1 MKPLIIA
8 HRGASAFAPENTIA
22 AFQKALD
29 AGADGIEFDVRLT
42 KDGKPVVFHD
52 RTLKRVTGIEDE
64 LIDTLFADLEM
75 LDAGKWFDKKTN
87 NRFNENFADA
97 RIPSLG
103 TALDFLRVYRGTI
116 YIELKGKDQ
125 NIVELAQLVAAELK
139 KRKLKADIVVKSFKL
154 SAIPVIKL
162 LLPNVRTAA
171 LFAPKIR
178 NILRKEKYLV
188 QIAEDIGAD
197 ELSVHFT
204 LATKKLLRT
213 ADKKGLPI
221 VVWTVNN
228 PRWVK
233 RAIKLGIKA
242 LITNDPKRLIESRD
256 ELLGA
261 GQS

>member
-8 HRGASAFAPENTIA
+8 HRGASAHAPENTIA
-22 AFQKALD
+22 AFQKAIE
-29 AGADGIEFDVRLT
+29 AGVDGIEFDVRLT

-52 RTLKRVTGIEDE
+52 RTLKRIAGVEDQ
-64 LIDTLFADLEM
+64 LIDISAADLESI
-75 LDAGKWFDKKTN
+75 DVGKWFDQRSK
-87 NRFNENFADA
+87 ESAGESFAGE

-103 TALDFLRVYRGTI
+103 TTLDLLRDHPGTI

-125 NIVELAQLVAAELK
+125 NIAELAQRVAAEIK
-139 KRKLKADIVVKSFKL
+139 KRKLKADIIVKSFKL

-178 NILRKEKYLV
+178 SIFRKEKHIV

-204 LATKKLLRT
+204 LATKKLLRI
-213 ADKKGLPI
+213 ADRKDLP
-221 VVWTVNN
+221 VAVWTINN

-233 RAIKLGIKA
+233 RALNLGINA
-242 LITNDPKRLIESRD
+242 LITNDPGK
-256 ELLGA
+256 LLARRNEFLA
-261 GQS
+261 GD